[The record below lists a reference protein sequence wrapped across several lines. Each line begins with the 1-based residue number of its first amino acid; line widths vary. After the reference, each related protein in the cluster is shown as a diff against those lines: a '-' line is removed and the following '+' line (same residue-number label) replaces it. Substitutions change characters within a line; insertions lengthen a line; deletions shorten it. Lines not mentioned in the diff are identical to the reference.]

1 MFHSELIPGRSKFV
15 VWWCVSL
22 SMRLS
27 KWLLV
32 YLHETRIKIG
42 MKKGIDNLYYLATLQ
57 CDAMPG
63 GDVRLFLFVP
73 SLLPSVHIKPATTGD
88 ERV

>member
-1 MFHSELIPGRSKFV
+1 MLHMFHSELIPGRSKFV

-42 MKKGIDNLYYLATLQ
+42 MKKKGIDNLYYLATLR

-63 GDVRLFLFVP
+63 GDVRPRMMANEQYFRLV
-73 SLLPSVHIKPATTGD
+73 SH
-88 ERV
+88 